1 MKRKKLLLIFIVLF
15 VGVMLMMTG
24 CGGGN
29 SSNNNTNNSS
39 GSTSTSTSGNNSSIS
54 NNNSTNT
61 SSNSTQTGSGGLSS
75 STPSISTES
84 SKIANITGEWIIGS
98 YIDLSGNIYT
108 PDDYAAS
115 MGIDSSAVTAG
126 YTFKKDGSAVMASIA
141 GEFTG
146 SYTFDGTNLLLTMN
160 GQNLNF
166 EYGVVVGNEALV
178 YQDPNTRI
186 STVLVRFTGVQAE
199 SGEPSSPT
207 QTGNNEVTVI
217 AGEWIIGS
225 YIDLSGN
232 SYTPDDYAASI
243 GIDSSAVTAGYTFN
257 KDGSAVMASIAGEF
271 TGSYTFD
278 GINLLLTMNG
288 QNLNFEYGV
297 VDGNEA
303 LVYQDPNTRIS
314 MVLVR
319 FS

>member
-126 YTFKKDGSAVMASIA
+126 YTF
-141 GEFTG
+141 
-146 SYTFDGTNLLLTMN
+146 
-160 GQNLNF
+160 
-166 EYGVVVGNEALV
+166 
-178 YQDPNTRI
+178 
-186 STVLVRFTGVQAE
+186 
-199 SGEPSSPT
+199 
-207 QTGNNEVTVI
+207 
-217 AGEWIIGS
+217 
-225 YIDLSGN
+225 
-232 SYTPDDYAASI
+232 
-243 GIDSSAVTAGYTFN
+243 N